1 MKHSTTT
8 LGQAAALAGAA
19 PDTPKGKRRAQP
31 LPPPPPP
38 LWMQQGGFGGRQH
51 RYLVQK
57 GQQVRAFDPV
67 AMRHLNFSHER
78 FYLLWLVHRFDPTVR
93 DLDAAP
99 KEVAYLNRGYRI
111 AATPSLQWKRAGEK
125 PVLCF
130 LLKSW
135 PIEERIIHQHFAV
148 THKATVVLMP
158 WDWFDDKQVL
168 LENLEHAR
176 QIMTSAAFAGARLDC
191 VAKAIYRHMKN
202 RTQCTRGELGAELS
216 CEGCLEC
223 DEYLDATLFHLHAL
237 GGLHIE
243 FSDREYSDDT
253 VIRHP

>member
-19 PDTPKGKRRAQP
+19 PSPAKAKRRAQP

-57 GQQVRAFDPV
+57 GQQVRCFDPV
-67 AMRHLNFSHER
+67 GMRHLNFSHER
-78 FYLLWLVHRFDPTVR
+78 FYLLWLAHRFDPSLR

-99 KEVAYLNRGYRI
+99 NEVAYRRRGYRI
-111 AATPSLQWKRAGEK
+111 AATPNLQWKGADGKR
-125 PVLCF
+125 VLCF
-130 LLKSW
+130 LLKTW
-135 PIEERIIHQHFAV
+135 PVEEQLIHQHFAV
-148 THKATVVLMP
+148 THKVKVVMQSWEWLEE
-158 WDWFDDKQVL
+158 QQTL

-176 QIMTSAAFAGARLDC
+176 QIMTSAAFAGARLEC
-191 VAKAIYRHMKN
+191 VAKAIYRHMKD
-202 RTQCTRGELGAELS
+202 RLQCTRGELGAELS

-223 DEYLDATLFHLHAL
+223 DEYLDATLFHLHSL

-243 FSDREYSDDT
+243 LSDREYSDDT